1 MSKSNLYTWGDDLV
15 ALLKDRGDTALVK
28 IIKSKK
34 YRAYTIKEL
43 PWSEMKKRPQRN
55 QLPQGQGHDFENPC
69 PTCATPNY
77 VSGPECAGCGF
88 KEWLAKDP
96 SDMPGMERP
105 EITEPADMPGETNGE
120 TYLPEV

>member
-1 MSKSNLYTWGDDLV
+1 MSKGNLYTWGDDLV

-28 IIKSKK
+28 IINSKR
-34 YRAYTIKEL
+34 YRPYTIKEL
-43 PWSEMKKRPQRN
+43 PWSEMKKQPRKDLK
-55 QLPQGQGHDFENPC
+55 LPQNNFDNPC

-105 EITEPADMPGETNGE
+105 EITEPADMPGEPNGDI
-120 TYLPEV
+120 YLPEV